1 VVTPDGREL
10 QRTRFFTPAYLDS
23 QIRLKTSMTP
33 ATKWGPLTQGAL
45 VVAAL
50 AVLFA
55 AILHNG
61 WLTDL
66 NRRLSALAK
75 NFGQAPEKSD
85 DDPTADDDPTED
97 DAVAD
102 GQPADG
108 AAAHAELDEDGRH
121 SAREPVQRPEKGDL

>member
-1 VVTPDGREL
+1 V
-10 QRTRFFTPAYLDS
+10 
-23 QIRLKTSMTP
+23 
-33 ATKWGPLTQGAL
+33 QGAL

-50 AVLFA
+50 AVLLA

-66 NRRLSALAK
+66 NRRLSGLAK
-75 NFGQAPEKSD
+75 NFGQPPEKSD
-85 DDPTADDDPTED
+85 DDPTGD

-102 GQPADG
+102 GPLVDEV
-108 AAAHAELDEDGRH
+108 AANAEFDEDVRH